1 MAFDGNPARG
11 FAVNKEGHDI
21 TFNMNEINRLT
32 TNGDYRLVHAN
43 AEAEPNERLKFARE
57 TVSLFERDTGVLSSY
72 STQSEA
78 GSVHRA
84 LANLFTKDK
93 ASLKTLLADL

>member
-1 MAFDGNPARG
+1 MAFGGNPARG

-32 TNGDYRLVHAN
+32 TNGDYRLVHAY

-57 TVSLFERDTGVLSSY
+57 TVSLFERDPGVLSSY
-72 STQSEA
+72 SNQSEA